1 MAAAQRQAVL
11 RYYLGHSSGSD
22 AARCA
27 WLGVAQPLLCS
38 QAGVQLPSCAAER
51 GHARWRRQTRR
62 SRRAPAMLL
71 RSLRRPPAV
80 SPPLAP
86 LRRARSPP
94 MAAQPGSGGLQP
106 LQQQDGLL
114 LQRHDHQRLNAVVR
128 QLKREQCSL
137 WACCNS
143 ILEDERFVA
152 EIRCVISGCTL
163 GFASCTPA
171 PPLPPT
177 CAQLHCA
184 VLCTLLRS
192 RCVETPARSPLQAAV
207 PQPPPCR
214 QPALR
219 PVVQPPLRRD
229 LLLQI
234 DRCGGARRVAQH
246 SPGGALHGQSSAVQG
261 ATARRRLMH
270 GCSRAPHLDTARVAP
285 SLHIA
290 HDHNIATGRR
300 PQRVVGL
307 FNDAA
312 EPGAR

>member
-1 MAAAQRQAVL
+1 MLGGGARRAAADALLRCCSARCAARQLSAHPSPPCAAPAAPPWRRSPAAAACSRCSSRTAFCCSATTTSGL
-11 RYYLGHSSGSD
+11 TLSCASSSGSS
-22 AARCA
+22 ARC
-27 WLGVAQPLLCS
+27 GR
-38 QAGVQLPSCAAER
+38 AATR
-51 GHARWRRQTRR
+51 SLKTSALWRRYGVLFLGAR
-62 SRRAPAMLL
+62 LG
-71 RSLRRPPAV
+71 SLAV
-80 SPPLAP
+80 P
-86 LRRARSPP
+86 
-94 MAAQPGSGGLQP
+94 QP
-106 LQQQDGLL
+106 
-114 LQRHDHQRLNAVVR
+114 
-128 QLKREQCSL
+128 
-137 WACCNS
+137 
-143 ILEDERFVA
+143 
-152 EIRCVISGCTL
+152 
-163 GFASCTPA
+163 

-246 SPGGALHGQSSAVQG
+246 SPGGPLHGQSSAVQG